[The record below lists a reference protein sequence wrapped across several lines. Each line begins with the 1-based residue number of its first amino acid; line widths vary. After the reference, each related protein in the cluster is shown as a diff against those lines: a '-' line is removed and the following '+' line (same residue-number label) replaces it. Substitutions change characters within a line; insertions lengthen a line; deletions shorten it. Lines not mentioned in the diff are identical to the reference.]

1 MSRCFPHSKQFSKS
15 LQPPAGCPTV
25 QFGSDT
31 IPGVSVRSHKL
42 WTQSCKSALWVLLIE
57 LAGAAHRTQ
66 ESSLRPRLLIY
77 YKRVHLRNSQVE
89 EMPRA
94 RWVGKGTDLLC
105 PPQACHPPKH
115 LCVFTN
121 PEAPRTPP
129 FWVFMEAS
137 LHTQQRPVE
146 SNAMVFPVAF
156 FMYRCES

>member
-1 MSRCFPHSKQFSKS
+1 MLLTLPAIKCLGVFPHSKQFSKS

-105 PPQACHPPKH
+105 PPQACHPPSTSVCLPTQKLPEPH
-115 LCVFTN
+115 PFGFLWRLCYIPN
-121 PEAPRTPP
+121 KG
-129 FWVFMEAS
+129 
-137 LHTQQRPVE
+137 L
-146 SNAMVFPVAF
+146 
-156 FMYRCES
+156 